1 MHDLC
6 FLPFPLTSKQA
17 TGNHFFEFF
26 GTQTIFARVAV
37 PPGEKV
43 TFSQNTFYLRCP
55 VSYVYFL
62 RQVVTC
68 WKYPLA
74 NSIFLLLQ
82 YVAPER
88 N

>member
-1 MHDLC
+1 VCFAPNTPCIFIWFFERDVARSSVRFIHDLC
-6 FLPFPLTSKQA
+6 FPPLPLTSQQA
-17 TGNHFFEFF
+17 IGNHFFEFF

-62 RQVVTC
+62 
-68 WKYPLA
+68 
-74 NSIFLLLQ
+74 S
-82 YVAPER
+82 
-88 N
+88 